1 MTAIEIVSYDG
12 ENPNLCFGRLKLKA
26 DGKEYVTSPG
36 VLFPGEGAECYC
48 DENWGEVIE
57 RGRWRVD
64 PTALPEEIR
73 HLASRIGSAVNESD
87 IGRLCYGGCIRG
99 IPVGKIIRRRVW
111 QWEI

>member
-1 MTAIEIVSYDG
+1 MKSLATTGSIRICA
-12 ENPNLCFGRLKLKA
+12 LCSVRLKLKV

-48 DENWGEVIE
+48 DENWGEVVE
-57 RGRWRVD
+57 RGRWCVD

-87 IGRLCYGGCIRG
+87 IGRPCCGGCI
-99 IPVGKIIRRRVW
+99 
-111 QWEI
+111 